1 MSTTT
6 ITPITHEHRHHHAS
20 RTRKGPGAGFREA
33 ACASNWLWPR
43 SALWLLSGIYIVPAD
58 QQAVVTRFGQVIE
71 PRVFP
76 GIHLSLPWPIDR
88 VTKLK
93 VQQLQRLVVGGDLP
107 DSVLGRT
114 QPLASQFLTG
124 DQNIINLRAV
134 VQYSV
139 GTPAD
144 YLFRTQDV
152 AKSVAA
158 AVETELARRI
168 GRRTVDAVLTTD
180 KIAIQEEARAAA
192 QKLIDAYGAGVR
204 IASINIESM
213 TPPPEAADAFR
224 DVASARA
231 DAARIYNEAL
241 GYAND
246 VIPKARGEAQQ
257 MTESAAGLQRNQDRR
272 SQRRC
277 GPLQSGGGRVCAR
290 IGGER
295 PPALP
300 GNAGTGA
307 AEDQEADC
315 GQERKLRS
323 DHHPEE
329 RRRRT
334 GAEESMTRERKA
346 QIATVALLAWRLGA
360 GGDETRRLASQRGIA
375 LEPGGA
381 RAPPRRHRKTP
392 FIA

>member
-1 MSTTT
+1 MSTL
-6 ITPITHEHRHHHAS
+6 PLVEHHHHHDHDHPHEHGHHHHDHPHHKTPRA
-20 RTRKGPGAGFREA
+20 KGPGTSLPNQLAIAGVAF
-33 ACASNWLWPR
+33 
-43 SALWLLSGIYIVPAD
+43 WLLSGVYIVPAD

-76 GIHLSLPWPIDR
+76 GIHLPLPWPIDR
-88 VTKLK
+88 VAKLK
-93 VQQLQRLVVGGDLP
+93 VRQLQRLVVGGDLP

-139 GTPAD
+139 GVPAD

-152 AKSVAA
+152 AKSVAV

-180 KIAIQEEARAAA
+180 KIAIQEETCAAA
-192 QKLIDAYGAGVR
+192 QKLIDAYGAGVG

-213 TPPPEAADAFR
+213 TPPPDAAGAFR

-246 VIPKARGEAQQ
+246 EIPKARGEAQQ
-257 MTESAAGLQRNQDRR
+257 MTESAEGYKESKINEATGDASRFDLVAGEY
-272 SQRRC
+272 
-277 GPLQSGGGRVCAR
+277 AR
-290 IGGER
+290 ASAVNG
-295 PPALP
+295 
-300 GNAGTGA
+300 
-307 AEDQEADC
+307 
-315 GQERKLRS
+315 
-323 DHHPEE
+323 
-329 RRRRT
+329 
-334 GAEESMTRERKA
+334 
-346 QIATVALLAWRLGA
+346 
-360 GGDETRRLASQRGIA
+360 RRLY
-375 LEPGGA
+375 LETMEQVLPKIRQLIVDKNGNFDLTIIRKSGDTPA
-381 RAPPRRHRKTP
+381 RKNP
-392 FIA
+392 